1 MKTQGLREL
10 EARIARLF
18 AERLQVELPSS
29 DGRYVMF
36 TSDMNG
42 SGRTDVFLV
51 EVPTR

>member
-1 MKTQGLREL
+1 MGHPYTTIT
-10 EARIARLF
+10 EAANYALASFVR
-18 AERLQVELPSS
+18 QSS

-51 EVPTR
+51 EAPTR